1 MELPESLSKLSA
13 EFLVRSRQLK
23 VKYGSETII
32 DEKVD
37 SAENEDTDFWHGA
50 EIEGS
55 ELDFNLSEEVSE
67 TAMSLCVYPVKDGF
81 IITDMHRVK
90 LEILPE

>member
-1 MELPESLSKLSA
+1 MSNILRLSA
-13 EFLVRSRQLK
+13 EFLARSRQLK

-32 DEKVD
+32 DEKAD
-37 SAENEDTDFWHGA
+37 SAEYEDTDFWHGA

-55 ELDFNLSEEVSE
+55 EWDFNLHEEVGES
-67 TAMSLCVYPVKDGF
+67 AMSLCVYPVENGSVA
-81 IITDMHRVK
+81 TSTWYRVK